1 MKRVLASLLAAG
13 FLLTAFVPALATGGA
28 TDALETK
35 VLVNY
40 ADKSTEDDATEAV
53 HIGSQTTGSVAYI
66 PSVRGGDGASLKLMP
81 KEGGA
86 AGRYNFAVKPSVG
99 QDVTGME
106 AVELYIKKVQGT
118 DGADNGV
125 YGFSLADGEREYFG
139 LKAGSEVYYIVKG
152 EGTLQK
158 ATVASNNI
166 TLPVGFEGVVRLP
179 LASMNYSWGGS
190 GDKQL
195 TTDDIFNIQIA
206 ATVGT
211 DTYLAVDEVR
221 GISDIEYI
229 DPSLLPPEPAD
240 SVVLANYADKAT
252 TDDAT
257 EALHTTTNG
266 KGAYIPSIRG
276 NEGSSLKLMAPA
288 SDVAWCNFA
297 LKPTIGWDVTGMEA
311 IELYVKKVQGSDNVD
326 NGVYKFAIGEGG
338 GGQWETFRPAVGSEI
353 YYIAKGEGTLRKV
366 VSLSDGSF
374 RLPVGFEG
382 VIRLPIDQLD
392 YYYGGTGGDNQ
403 LQLDNLYSIAVATD
417 VSAETYLV
425 VDEIRGIRDSE
436 ALDPSLTPEEP
447 GGEEALKVLFVGN
460 SATAVNNM
468 PQMFARLSQEAGH
481 DVTVDSLTWDGCTL
495 ARYADPDDD
504 AGKALRSQLSGG
516 YDVVFLQD
524 NTNCISNEERREA
537 SKAAVKTI
545 DELVKAAGG
554 ETYLYVRPPV
564 EYANFGYSTLQQIEE
579 YTKLFDEVGKE
590 IGAPRAYANEAFGYM
605 VENYPDIE
613 IWAADDAHPNEQG
626 SFLVACVCFATLF
639 DESPADVYDGG
650 FDADVAQAIW
660 EAADAAASG
669 SGSQPTDP
677 DDEPGTG
684 PDDSG
689 DEPTESQKKII
700 LANYAD
706 KTPSGDAAEAL
717 QSDSQGKASYIPN
730 IRGGE
735 GASLKLVADR
745 DVMTWNAFSL
755 KPIINWNATGME
767 AIELYIRK
775 VAADAD
781 SDNGAYRF
789 AIGEAGGTSHWE
801 VFRLKEGATVYYM
814 EKDGTT
820 LKEAEVLEDGSCLLP
835 SGFEGIVRLPLDQL
849 EYWYGGTA
857 GGNRQLNLDNL
868 FNIIVT
874 TDVNAS
880 TQYLVVDEVSAI
892 TNILYTGSDVE
903 TGEPSDDGKPSTG
916 NPDTGVTSYV
926 NVAVLALAASA
937 AAAVGFKRKKK

>member
-53 HIGSQTTGSVAYI
+53 HIGGQTTGSVAYI

-106 AVELYIKKVQGT
+106 AVELYIRKVQGT

-125 YGFSLADGEREYFG
+125 YGFSLADGEGEYFG

-166 TLPVGFEGVVRLP
+166 TLPAGFEGVVRLP
-179 LASMNYSWGGS
+179 LASMNYSWGGN

-195 TTDDIFNIQIA
+195 TMDDIFNIQIA

-240 SVVLANYADKAT
+240 SVVLASYADKAA

-257 EALHTTTNG
+257 EAVHVGSQTTG
-266 KGAYIPSIRG
+266 SVAYISSIRG
-276 NEGSSLKLMAPA
+276 GEGSSLKLTA
-288 SDVAWCNFA
+288 SGSGVTWSNFA
-297 LKPTIGWDVTGMEA
+297 LKPTISQDVTGMEA
-311 IELYVKKVQGSDNVD
+311 IELYIKKVQGADAD
-326 NGVYKFAIGEGG
+326 TGAYRFAIADGEG
-338 GGQWETFRPAVGSEI
+338 EYFRIPDGTAI
-353 YYIAKGEGTLRKV
+353 YYIAKGEGTLRTAAV
-366 VSLSDGSF
+366 ASNTVH
-374 RLPVGFEG
+374 LPVGFEG
-382 VIRLPIDQLD
+382 VVRLPLASMTYNWGGSGDKQLTMD
-392 YYYGGTGGDNQ
+392 DIYNIQ
-403 LQLDNLYSIAVATD
+403 IAVD
-417 VSAETYLV
+417 VSAETYLA
-425 VDEIRGIRDSE
+425 VDEIRGIRDID
-436 ALDPSLTPEEP
+436 ALDPSLLPEDP
-447 GGEEALKVLFVGN
+447 GEEEALKVLFVGN

-495 ARYADPDDD
+495 ARYADPDDA
-504 AGKALRSQLSGG
+504 AGQALRAQLSGG
-516 YDVVFLQD
+516 YDIVFLQD
-524 NTNCISNEERREA
+524 NTNCISTEERREA

-755 KPIINWNATGME
+755 KPSINWNATGME

-892 TNILYTGSDVE
+892 TNILYTGSDVTTE
-903 TGEPSDDGKPSTG
+903 EPTEDVKPPAE
-916 NPDTGVTSYV
+916 NPDTGVASYV